1 MYSLL
6 QLLSC
11 REARGVVIGY
21 RVVSTVRQVNV
32 ANCPHGEIT
41 PMNTTMLI
49 SNRSISHRFNVSPCA
64 SYVVT
69 INARTTV
76 GFNETLRLN
85 KIVIPSR
92 AEGLYVNF
100 IVYVSHMDI
109 VQILW
114 CMMWL
119 MSLVGCIHG
128 CIAVK
133 RLDGSSGCS
142 CSVPGLASNFTL
154 VLVQSSFFV

>member
-109 VQILW
+109 VQIL
-114 CMMWL
+114 
-119 MSLVGCIHG
+119 
-128 CIAVK
+128 
-133 RLDGSSGCS
+133 
-142 CSVPGLASNFTL
+142 
-154 VLVQSSFFV
+154 